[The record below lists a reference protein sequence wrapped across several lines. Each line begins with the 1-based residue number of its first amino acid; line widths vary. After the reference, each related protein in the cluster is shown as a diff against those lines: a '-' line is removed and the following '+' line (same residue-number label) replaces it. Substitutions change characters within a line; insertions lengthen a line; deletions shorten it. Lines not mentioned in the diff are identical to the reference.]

1 MMPNR
6 PKDKY
11 NTILVKFYDDIG
23 DKEARSLL
31 SHMGVGG
38 ARVSTLI
45 KRWAVEVPYWRE
57 TEYLHK
63 FYDSE
68 IVMAIHDSFDKSEG
82 ISEEQPN
89 DQQGE

>member
-1 MMPNR
+1 MPKR
-6 PKDKY
+6 SKDKY
-11 NTILVKFYDDIG
+11 NTILVKFYDDVG

-38 ARVSTLI
+38 TRVSTLI

-57 TEYLHK
+57 NEYLNK

-68 IVMAIHDSFDKSEG
+68 LVMAVHDSFDKSYEG
-82 ISEEQPN
+82 DEEATN
-89 DQQGE
+89 DGQQ

>member
-1 MMPNR
+1 MPKR

-11 NTILVKFYDDIG
+11 NTILIKFYDDVG

-31 SHMGVGG
+31 AHLGVGG
-38 ARVSTLI
+38 SRVSTLI

-57 TEYLHK
+57 EEYLNK

-68 IVMAIHDSFDKSEG
+68 LVMAVHDSFDKSYEN
-82 ISEEQPN
+82 SEETTN
-89 DQQGE
+89 GQQE

>member
-1 MMPNR
+1 MPNR

-11 NTILVKFYDDIG
+11 NTILVKLYDDVG

-31 SHMGVGG
+31 ARMGVGG
-38 ARVSTLI
+38 TRVSTLI

-68 IVMAIHDSFDKSEG
+68 IVMAVHDSFDKSEG
-82 ISEEQPN
+82 ISEEQSN
-89 DQQGE
+89 DHEGE